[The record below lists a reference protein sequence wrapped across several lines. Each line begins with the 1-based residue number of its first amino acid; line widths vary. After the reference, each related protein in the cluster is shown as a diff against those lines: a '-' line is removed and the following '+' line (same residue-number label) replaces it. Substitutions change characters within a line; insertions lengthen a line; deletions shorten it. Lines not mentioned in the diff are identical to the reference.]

1 MSTQPYRIS
10 VVCWGNICRSPMGE
24 FVLRAALE
32 DAGLG
37 DAVVVD
43 SRGTSTDELGS
54 GMDRRAMA
62 TLRRHGIADTGFA
75 AHRARQFRRDHFGE
89 YDLVL
94 AADHVHDEILSRR
107 APDADEQ
114 AKIAMLRSFDPNA
127 VAAGELGMADPWY
140 GDEDDF
146 DVTYAEIA
154 AAAPGIVAF
163 VRGELGRS

>member
-1 MSTQPYRIS
+1 MSTEPYRIS

-37 DAVVVD
+37 DVVVVD
-43 SRGTSTDELGS
+43 SRGTSTDELGA

-62 TLRRHGIADTGFA
+62 TLRRHGIADTGFTT
-75 AHRARQFRRDHFGE
+75 HRARQFRSDHFRE

-94 AADHVHDEILSRR
+94 AADHVHDEILGRR
-107 APDADEQ
+107 APDADER

-163 VRGELGRS
+163 VRAQVGGC